1 MTRTVKV
8 GIVGCGVIGPE
19 YAKSM
24 KAFGRL
30 ELVGAADLDPA
41 RARALVDAHGGRA
54 FASPDELMASPDVE
68 VIANLTIHHAH
79 RDITTRALENGKHV
93 FSEKPLAMTAA
104 EASGLVELARARGL
118 RLGCAPVTFLNEAQ
132 QTAARIL
139 RSGALGPVR
148 LAYAEVNHGRIET
161 WHPAPA
167 PFYEVGPLMDVGVY
181 PLTLL
186 TAYLGPARRVTA
198 FGTIL
203 KPDRVTKRDLPF
215 TVETP
220 DLVVSMVE
228 LASGTL
234 VRLTTNFYVG
244 SHNRQ
249 GSGIEFHGDRASLHL
264 SSWFDA
270 KATVSVGEFNKTYEP
285 VEPARVPDAGMH
297 WARGLAEMAD
307 AMLED
312 RPHRATG
319 EQAAHVVE
327 IMEAAAESARTGRP
341 TELSTTFTPPTPME
355 WAEDDTVTA

>member
-1 MTRTVKV
+1 MTGTVRV

-24 KAFGRL
+24 RDFSHL
-30 ELVGAADLDPA
+30 ELAGAADLDPA
-41 RARALVDAHGGRA
+41 RARALVNEHGGRA
-54 FASPDELMASPDVE
+54 FASPDELIASEDVD
-68 VIANLTIHHAH
+68 VVVNLTIHHAH
-79 RDITTRALENGKHV
+79 KDVTTRALEGGKHV

-104 EASGLVELARARGL
+104 EARELVDLAHERGL

-132 QTAARIL
+132 QTAARVL

-161 WHPAPA
+161 WHPAPQ

-186 TAYLGPARRVTA
+186 TAFLGPARRVTA
-198 FGTIL
+198 FQTVL
-203 KPDRVTKRDLPF
+203 MPDRTTKRDLPF
-215 TVETP
+215 TVSTP
-220 DLVVSMVE
+220 DLTVAMVE

-244 SHNRQ
+244 SQTHQ

-270 KATVSVGEFNKTYEP
+270 RASVSVAGFNKTYEP
-285 VEPARVPDAGMH
+285 VEPARVPASGTRWAG
-297 WARGLAEMAD
+297 GLAEMGS

-327 IMEAAAESARTGRP
+327 IMEAAAESGRTGGP
-341 TELSTTFTPPTPME
+341 VELKTSFTPPAPME
-355 WAEDDTVTA
+355 WAADEAGAG